1 MTQPRILIFTHDG
14 RGLGHLRRLSR
25 LGAALQGRASVLFIS
40 GHREAS
46 WLVPRQCEYVHIPS
60 RDSIEE
66 RRARQ
71 WGRRPFV
78 PEDSRIGS
86 RLRQQ
91 LIRSTLD
98 SFQPHAI
105 ITDYLPLGMDDELA
119 EFITSN
125 ADCRK
130 YFISRGIL
138 GDPEQVYKSVLTP
151 SSLQAIRDYYHM
163 ILVMSD
169 FRIIDMAKEYSLEA
183 GVAEKLVYVG
193 YAVEFLAPS
202 RIAQARKERG
212 LEAGDRWVVCTAGGG
227 KEGEALIERC
237 WEIAQIFPECHFDIV
252 IGPRSRLSLESELWT
267 EARRI
272 RLVHVD
278 SQQLPALE
286 AAADI
291 VICRGG
297 YNSLMESCVGNAAI
311 IVAPIVTDYEQ
322 VHHGRRLSAYR
333 DITMVD
339 ALSELDLALESIL
352 QRKTPAENHFHDLD
366 LNGLQLGA
374 SLILSD
380 LALTGVGSINATREA
395 SAGAQEVTV
404 AKGGR
409 DHGQTIVLA

>member
-1 MTQPRILIFTHDG
+1 
-14 RGLGHLRRLSR
+14 
-25 LGAALQGRASVLFIS
+25 
-40 GHREAS
+40 
-46 WLVPRQCEYVHIPS
+46 VHIPS

-78 PEDSRIGS
+78 AEDSRIGS

-98 SFQPHAI
+98 AFQPHAI
-105 ITDYLPLGMDDELA
+105 ITDYLPLGMEDELA
-119 EFITSN
+119 EFIVSS
-125 ADCRK
+125 AECRK

-138 GDPEQVYKSVLTP
+138 GDPEQIYKSVLTP

-183 GVAEKLVYVG
+183 AVADKLVYVG
-193 YAVEFLAPS
+193 YATEFPPLS

-212 LEAGDRWVVCTAGGG
+212 LGAGDKWVICTAGGG

-252 IGPRSRLSLESELWT
+252 IGPRSRLSLESDVWT
-267 EARRI
+267 EGRRI

-278 SQQLPALE
+278 SQQLPVTE

-322 VHHGRRLSAYR
+322 VHHARRLSTYR

-339 ALSELDLALESIL
+339 ALSELDLALESVL
-352 QRKTPAENHFHDLD
+352 QRKTTVENHFQELD

-374 SLILSD
+374 SLMLSD
-380 LALTGVGSINATREA
+380 LTLNGAGSTASIGGATS
-395 SAGAQEVTV
+395 SAPETTM

-409 DHGQTIVLA
+409 DHGQTNVLA